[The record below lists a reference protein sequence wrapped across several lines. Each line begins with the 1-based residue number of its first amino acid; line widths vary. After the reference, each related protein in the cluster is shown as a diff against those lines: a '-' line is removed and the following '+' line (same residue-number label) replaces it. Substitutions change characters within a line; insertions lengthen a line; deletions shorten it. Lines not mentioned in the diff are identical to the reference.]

1 MAGCPPHPSGKLM
14 PQHQGKGKPEVKSDN
29 FCQNLF
35 DPLRESWSKA
45 ASRLKLSEITR
56 TGALG

>member
-1 MAGCPPHPSGKLM
+1 M

-35 DPLRESWSKA
+35 DPPRESWSKA
-45 ASRLKLSEITR
+45 ASQLKLSEITR